1 MEQPSQKI
9 RNKGVA
15 VSALIRDGK
24 RFVCRCVRVLILL
37 TMLVLTSGALE
48 QERYWMHDPY
58 LKAALDDTYQY
69 ITTKVDPV
77 LTKVLEEVLLY
88 QPDQTAD
95 FLANA
100 VRGTLNL
107 KKYNYVVR
115 KALSYSSQDSSLY

>member
-1 MEQPSQKI
+1 MFLH
-9 RNKGVA
+9 V
-15 VSALIRDGK
+15 
-24 RFVCRCVRVLILL
+24 
-37 TMLVLTSGALE
+37 E
-48 QERYWMHDPY
+48 QERFRMHDPH
-58 LKAALDDTYQY
+58 LNAALEEVYQY
-69 ITTKVDPV
+69 ITTKIDPV

-115 KALSYSSQDSSLY
+115 AAWIQLDAVLQNMLTPSISCLRVFSFCRS